1 MRDCVELSVRKL
13 LCKWE
18 SYHAY
23 RDKCDRGGFHEYSWG
38 DYKNSSMLFNLA
50 KKEDAALSRVMS
62 L

>member
-1 MRDCVELSVRKL
+1 MRGCVELSVRKL

-50 KKEDAALSRVMS
+50 KKEDAAL
-62 L
+62 